1 MKKLV
6 SLLLALCLVL
16 GCVSAAS
23 AGGSLLDW
31 LNEQQQAET
40 AEAPAEE
47 AAEEPAEAAEEA
59 PAEEA
64 AEEPAEAAE
73 EAPAEEAAE
82 EPAEAAEE
90 AAASADVIDFENG
103 VFAFA
108 GLSMDKGNADKSE
121 LSVEDCHDS
130 KALKVAAQGKV
141 PYVAFN
147 LDGLLGENIANVR
160 AIVADFGLDNA
171 EDGKFYAASG
181 NIFTYTG
188 ADLVE
193 TAHGWSVY
201 MEKKN
206 PRTVTAKLGD
216 DEAFIAGAGNYMVIS
231 KEVDNAQTAGMA
243 PVGLCLDNIKFLD
256 ADGNALPVD
265 LTAEYVAADSGRD
278 LSNLVALK
286 DAVEFEGFSGI
297 TGSAWGQN
305 GLEMPQAFVDAL
317 VPGSVVEIEY
327 ASADGSMWVVMPWA
341 TAGWIRVAQG
351 QAAINNS
358 HNIAQ
363 IPYEKFVE
371 GCGEDKSTWG
381 AMFQCEA
388 ASDWEVY
395 AVRVGQKVNQIVL
408 KNAVEFPGFATSGAA
423 WSQNGF
429 EMPQEIIDALVPGSV
444 IEISYT
450 SADGDI
456 WLVMPWASAGWMRV
470 SQGTALK
477 VGGKAYIT
485 YEEIEALC
493 GEDKSTWGAMMQCE
507 GSSDW
512 EVYSVR
518 VGQKAEFFG
527 LTNLVNFD
535 GFATSGAAWSQNGF
549 EMPQAI
555 VDALV
560 PGSVVTIN
568 YESADGN
575 IWLVMPWASAG
586 WMRVGNDGAAVC
598 DGKTAQIT
606 YEMIEALCG
615 EDKST
620 WGAMMQCEGSSD
632 WQVFSLAVGTA
643 MK

>member
-23 AGGSLLDW
+23 AAGSLLDW
-31 LNEQQQAET
+31 LNEQQQAES

-59 PAEEA
+59 
-64 AEEPAEAAE
+64 AEEPAE
-73 EAPAEEAAE
+73 
-82 EPAEAAEE
+82 EAAEE
-90 AAASADVIDFENG
+90 AAASADVIDFEDG
-103 VFAFA
+103 AFAFV
-108 GLSMDKGNADKSE
+108 GLSMAKGNADKSE
-121 LSVEDCHDS
+121 LSVEDCHDG

-147 LDGLLGENIANVR
+147 LDGLLGENLANVR
-160 AIVADFGLDNA
+160 AISVDFGLDPA

-193 TAHGWSVY
+193 TGHGWSVY

-206 PRTVTAKLGD
+206 PRTVIAKLGD
-216 DEAFIAGAGNYMVIS
+216 DEVFTAGAGNFMVIS
-231 KEVDNAQTAGMA
+231 KEVDNAQSAGLA

-265 LTAEYVAADSGRD
+265 LSAEYVAEESGRD

-286 DAVEFEGFSGI
+286 DVVEFPGF
-297 TGSAWGQN
+297 TTSAGAWAQN
-305 GLEMPQAFVDAL
+305 GYEMPQEIVDAL

-327 ASADGSMWVVMPWA
+327 QSADGAIWLVMPWA
-341 TAGWIRVAQG
+341 QAGWMRVGGCGNGVDAV
-351 QAAINNS
+351 NNS

-363 IPYEKFVE
+363 VPYEMIEQF
-371 GCGEDKSTWG
+371 CGEDKSTWG
-381 AMFQCEA
+381 AMMQCEGS
-388 ASDWEVY
+388 SDWEVY
-395 AVRVGQKVNQIVL
+395 ALRVGQRVNQIVL

-429 EMPQEIIDALVPGSV
+429 EMPQEIVDALVPGSV
-444 IEISYT
+444 VEISYT

-456 WLVMPWASAGWMRV
+456 WLVMPWASAGWMRI
-470 SQGTALK
+470 SQGSALK

-512 EVYSVR
+512 EVYSIR
-518 VGQKAEFFG
+518 VGQKGEFYG
-527 LTNLVNFD
+527 LTNLVNFE
-535 GFATSGAAWSQNGF
+535 GFTTSGAAWSQNGF
-549 EMPQAI
+549 EMPQEI

-632 WQVFSLAVGTA
+632 WQVYSLAIGTA